1 MLKKFLMAG
10 ILTGALIFNAAPNN
24 AEAYDHYVG
33 YSEATGWECYVITET
48 IERSNDT
55 TYVTLKM
62 IKPSGNVSY
71 LGYRFWYDSSRDVMR
86 FSNDEGYSGIVNRY
100 ETPIEWEMLQVIR
113 QF

>member
-1 MLKKFLMAG
+1 MKKLLMLA
-10 ILTGALIFNAAPNN
+10 ALGMTLVFTAAPK
-24 AEAYDHYVG
+24 AEAYDHFVG
-33 YSEATGWECYVITET
+33 TSETTGWDCFVITES
-48 IERSNDT
+48 ISRDGDGM

-62 IKPSGNVSY
+62 SPPNGYDRY

-86 FSNDEGYSGIVNRY
+86 FANDEGYSGIANRY